1 MLKRGYQGIYHHMS
15 EEQLDKYVNEFQG
28 RQNVRERDTIGQ
40 IKSLTNR
47 MKGKR
52 LKYKTLIKSG
62 YWEKKRKQKAEIDQ
76 LRGT

>member
-1 MLKRGYQGIYHHMS
+1 MS